1 MTAYETVPKT
11 WDLVGVKILIR
22 RHNEKMCLM
31 IKNEPTIR
39 NEYYAVWVISNCLAS
54 IGEMQ
59 VTDMNAV
66 IRLADRYAFELGVSG
81 TLVLHNLYE
90 QILAVNPELSRKL
103 TFGPKQDRATEGK
116 CAACGEPV
124 QKRRFADVTAE
135 EVLTLADRMKKRVI
149 GQDHVIDPVAEAIE
163 MAKADLKNPRR
174 PKGSFLL
181 IGPTGVGKTLI
192 FEVLFEELIKTA
204 EEEDGFICIDCPEYC
219 LEHDIA
225 KLIGAPPGYIMSDKG
240 GLLTNHIAMYP
251 FSVVLFDEIEKAHQ
265 SIYNL
270 QMKITDKGM
279 LTDSQGNKVSLSEAI
294 IGMTSNVGV
303 KEMQGLKALGFG
315 ARIDEETKREHLEK
329 SLFGHFNPEWLGR
342 LDGIFYCRSLAAE
355 DYLKIVDLELALA
368 LKWFA
373 ERRKIEVSWNEDVKQ
388 LIYANGT
395 DTDRFGARPITGRVE
410 RLFSKPLSKC
420 VLRNDFQEGDRLEA
434 GVEKEKII
442 FERRS

>member
-1 MTAYETVPKT
+1 MAAYETVEHD
-11 WDLVGVKILIR
+11 WNLVGIKITIKKHGQEIGR
-22 RHNEKMCLM
+22 R
-31 IKNEPTIR
+31 IKNDPQVPDA
-39 NEYYAVWVISNCLAS
+39 EYPWWVIINCLSAV
-54 IGEMQ
+54 GDTN
-59 VTDMNAV
+59 VNANAMRSLIV
-66 IRLADRYAFELGVSG
+66 QYARDLGVIE
-81 TLVLHNLYE
+81 TIVLNDLYE
-90 QILAVNPELSRKL
+90 QVIGVNPELRRNL
-103 TFGPKQDRATEGK
+103 RVGPQQNRAEGNK
-116 CAACGEPV
+116 CAAAIGEPA
-124 QKRRFADVTAE
+124 QKRRFNDVTPG
-135 EVLTLADRMKKRVI
+135 EVLTLADRIKKRVV
-149 GQDHVIDPVAEAIE
+149 GQDHVIDQITESIE

-388 LIYANGT
+388 LIYANGA
-395 DTDRFGARPITGRVE
+395 DTDRFGARSIKGRVE

>member
-1 MTAYETVPKT
+1 MTANETVPKT

-39 NEYYAVWVISNCLAS
+39 DEYYAVWVISNCLAS

-59 VTDMNAV
+59 VTDMDAV

-103 TFGPKQDRATEGK
+103 TFSPKQDRAMEGK

-124 QKRRFADVTAE
+124 QKRRFADV
-135 EVLTLADRMKKRVI
+135 
-149 GQDHVIDPVAEAIE
+149 
-163 MAKADLKNPRR
+163 
-174 PKGSFLL
+174 
-181 IGPTGVGKTLI
+181 
-192 FEVLFEELIKTA
+192 TA

-388 LIYANGT
+388 LIYANGA
-395 DTDRFGARPITGRVE
+395 DTDRFGARPIKGRVE